1 MAVACDH
8 IIKNAKHTNCFF
20 SLLHFIFKSF
30 ANSNNYT
37 SSIWSA
43 YYLHSLLATPIYGSV
58 LIWTKL
64 NKVFFD
70 FSWNQT
76 EMEIGIEIWIQDPWK
91 VLFWIVLQKV
101 FLIRRPF
108 ISIRKNNSI
117 RKNKSTWKHILYLKM
132 CFLVDLFFLIK
143 LFFLIDFYMKRP

>member
-8 IIKNAKHTNCFF
+8 IIKNAKHTNCFY

-64 NKVFFD
+64 NKVKFD

-76 EMEIGIEIWIQDPWK
+76 EMEIGMEIWIQDPWK

-108 ISIRKNNSI
+108 ISIRKNS
-117 RKNKSTWKHILYLKM
+117 KVFEQKG
-132 CFLVDLFFLIK
+132 DLLNFK
-143 LFFLIDFYMKRP
+143 ANIDPMAMLSRVKPGWAKWSQAEVS